1 MKLLLHLTFL
11 LLLPHALFGANFRYY
26 RFTPNELRNTAEANS
41 VQLAEFELYANTN
54 LLVGAIASNLG
65 GDSPGNE
72 SPAQAV
78 DGDLGTKW
86 LDFTRFTGLVLDF
99 GTPVFSDGYRFAT
112 ANDDSKRDP
121 VSWTLEGSNDN
132 LTWSQI
138 DSRSFA
144 NVPTTRQTFT
154 ETFNFTTDSFT
165 FFADPPSIIIGGST
179 TLSWEVDDAT
189 EVSIDQGIGSVAL
202 SSSISVSPSQTTT
215 YTLTATG
222 APSGPITTQ
231 VTVEVANGAPLL
243 YNFDES
249 NFEGWTDLT
258 AGAPVDGWDPVS
270 GYGDPQAGPSAI
282 RSRYHDNPH
291 PTLLLRSPE
300 FTLNG
305 SGPLTAWLDGGSGV
319 GDLTGTTSANL
330 PANPSGPGFQGIAL
344 RNTATDSYVLSAMKA
359 SDNQWQPV
367 TFSSSQLA
375 GLDQDTTYTLDLI
388 DQALGNWG
396 WLSLDTVSIPGNL
409 GSSDELSIGAFEADP
424 PAIASGQSTELSWA
438 VLNANSVSI
447 DQEIGSVNPVG
458 SITVSPTV
466 DTIYTLTAVGDTKT
480 LTATFEVRLA
490 EPRALSR
497 YYRFV
502 PTELRDDSS
511 ANSIQLGEFQLLFG
525 GVRLDGATAFS
536 PNTDSPGGEGPAQ
549 ANDNSP
555 STKWLDFRSTEAT
568 LVLDFGESV
577 QVDSY
582 RLATANDAEER
593 DPVSW
598 RVEGSFDGNEWFVLD
613 EQVQAPVP
621 EERITYL
628 DDFAI
633 TTRPGADGRLK
644 ITSIDFS
651 PFNNVL
657 TLTWNSIEG
666 ATYRVTWTGD
676 MTSWDTDLE
685 TGIEGAAGSSTTRTY
700 NLSGTA
706 LKDLNQA
713 FFRVE
718 RQ

>member
-1 MKLLLHLTFL
+1 MKLLIHLAIL

-26 RFTPNELRNTAEANS
+26 RFTPNELRNTAGANS
-41 VQLAEFELYANTN
+41 VQLAEFELYANNT
-54 LLVGAIASNLG
+54 LLVGAIASNTG
-65 GDSPGNE
+65 GSSPGAE

-78 DGDLGTKW
+78 DGDLNTKW
-86 LDFTRFTGLVLDF
+86 LDFTKFTGLVLDF
-99 GTPVFSDGYRFAT
+99 GKPVFSDGYRFAT
-112 ANDDSKRDP
+112 ANDSGDRDP
-121 VSWTLEGSNDN
+121 VSWILEGSNDSLN
-132 LTWSQI
+132 WTEI

-154 ETFNFTTDSFT
+154 ETFNFTNDSFT

-179 TLSWEVDDAT
+179 TLSWEIDEAT
-189 EVSIDQGIGSVAL
+189 DVSIDQGIGNVAL

-215 YTLTATG
+215 YTLTAIG
-222 APSGPITTQ
+222 APSGPITAQ
-231 VTVEVANGAPLL
+231 VTVEVATGVPLIYDFNEGNL
-243 YNFDES
+243 
-249 NFEGWTDLT
+249 EGWTDLT

-270 GYGDPQAGPSAI
+270 GYGNPQAGPSAI

-319 GDLTGTTSANL
+319 GNLTGTTSANL
-330 PANPSGPGFQGIAL
+330 PANSSEPGFQGIAL
-344 RNTATDSYVLSAMKA
+344 RNAATDSYVLSAMKV
-359 SDNQWQPV
+359 SDNQWQRV
-367 TFSSSQLA
+367 TFTSSQLA
-375 GLDQDTTYTLDLI
+375 GLDQNATYTLDLI
-388 DQALGNWG
+388 DQAQGNWG

-409 GSSDELSIGAFEADP
+409 GSSGELSIGAFEAARP
-424 PAIASGQSTELSWA
+424 VIASGQSTELSWT
-438 VLNANSVSI
+438 VINANSVSI
-447 DQEIGSVNPVG
+447 DQGIGTVNPVG
-458 SITVSPTV
+458 GITISPAV
-466 DTIYTLTAVGDTKT
+466 DTIYTLTAVGDTET

-490 EPRALSR
+490 EPKALFR

-502 PTELRDDSS
+502 PTELRNDSS

-549 ANDNSP
+549 ANDNNP

-582 RLATANDAEER
+582 RLATANDSEER

-598 RVEGSFDGNEWFVLD
+598 RVEGSIDGSEWFVLD
-613 EQVQAPVP
+613 EQIQAPVP
-621 EERITYL
+621 EARITYL
-628 DDFAI
+628 DDFTV
-633 TTRPGADGRLK
+633 TTPPGAGGQLK

-651 PFNNVL
+651 PFNKVL

-676 MTSWDTDLE
+676 MTSRDTDLE
-685 TGIEGAAGSSTTRTY
+685 TGIGGAAGDSTTRTFD
-700 NLSGTA
+700 LSGTA
-706 LKDLNQA
+706 LEDLNQA